1 MKIEGYLK
9 QFEVLSNYQ
18 RWINEEIIN
27 FSLKL
32 LEFEYKIVLQKEDMI
47 SDKLELQFLSSVYGQ
62 INSELYIN
70 NF

>member
-32 LEFEYKIVLQKEDMI
+32 LEFEYKIVPQKEDMI
-47 SDKLELQFLSSVYGQ
+47 SDKLIS
-62 INSELYIN
+62 N
-70 NF
+70 